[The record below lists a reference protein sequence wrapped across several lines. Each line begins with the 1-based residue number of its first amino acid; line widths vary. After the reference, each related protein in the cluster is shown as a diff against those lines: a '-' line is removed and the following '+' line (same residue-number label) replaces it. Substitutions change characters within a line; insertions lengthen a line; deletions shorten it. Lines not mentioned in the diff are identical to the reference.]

1 MTDGA
6 PVGAP
11 SVTRRR
17 LPCGEAEGLA
27 GLADAPRSAAPPT
40 VTEAYRE
47 SSWPSYGVGH
57 GC

>member
-11 SVTRRR
+11 FVMWSQLLRY
-17 LPCGEAEGLA
+17 EAEGLA

-57 GC
+57 GR